1 MPEALLKA
9 IPQRLRKSIIGMCL
23 LLFCTTKGLAAVDIC
38 DRPDVSSHASF
49 GALAGNKAKL
59 DDGLGEVEQE
69 DYSVDLGYQ
78 FENDWSLGVGHRYT
92 IFRFGPIEPQ
102 TNGHVHTLFVP
113 VHRVKHSEGKSF
125 RLSVAPALSAS
136 SNVVK
141 DAGEY
146 DADAMQ
152 LLAAALWHR
161 ALNDTTGLSYG
172 VCGDHRFGSYRI
184 YPLLS
189 FNWQP
194 RPDWTIKLGFPTAS
208 LSYQATRR
216 LNSSLRFGPNGNE
229 WYVKDKTL
237 RNASQF
243 IHESYL
249 LEWAL
254 DWQAYKRFVITAGI
268 GWQFHNRYELT
279 LLDGSQV
286 RLSSDS
292 FTRVGASIAWRF

>member
-1 MPEALLKA
+1 MRAARCSVTGVWLSL
-9 IPQRLRKSIIGMCL
+9 MCTANG
-23 LLFCTTKGLAAVDIC
+23 FAAVDIC
-38 DRPDVSSHASF
+38 DRPNVSSHVSF
-49 GALAGNKAKL
+49 GAAAGDKATL
-59 DDGLGEVEQE
+59 NDGLGEVEQE

-78 FENDWSLGVGHRYT
+78 FANDWSLGVGHRYT
-92 IFRFGPIEPQ
+92 IFRFAPIEPQ

-113 VHRVKHSEGKSF
+113 VHRVKQTEGKRF

-141 DAGEY
+141 DPGEY

-152 LLAAALWHR
+152 LLAAAVWR
-161 ALNDTTGLSYG
+161 DALSEATGLSYG

-184 YPLLS
+184 YPVLS

-194 RPDWTIKLGFPTAS
+194 RPDWTIDLGFPTAS
-208 LSYQATRR
+208 LRYQATRR
-216 LNSSLRFGPNGNE
+216 FDSSVRLAPNGNE
-229 WYVKDKTL
+229 WYVKDKSL

-243 IHESYL
+243 IYESYL
-249 LEWAL
+249 LEWAFN
-254 DWQAYKRFVITAGI
+254 WRAYEHFVMTAGI

-292 FTRVGASIAWRF
+292 FTRVGASLAWRF